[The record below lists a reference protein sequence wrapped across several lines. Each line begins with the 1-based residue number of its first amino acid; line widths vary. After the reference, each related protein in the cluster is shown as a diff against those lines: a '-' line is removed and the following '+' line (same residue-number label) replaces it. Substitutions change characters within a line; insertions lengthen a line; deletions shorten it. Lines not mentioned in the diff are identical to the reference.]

1 VSDPWARRPDIDS
14 LPDSPLHSDHPVDIS
29 YLYPILQK
37 LFDSPVDPAA
47 NDEPTT
53 GKPKPKKKKSAFVP
67 WSQSPA
73 IIKFSFHGDNPLSTF
88 LDNAWGSVQIPLR
101 ELVDQEYRN
110 DEVEDVPGVQREVRV
125 WREIMWTSAH
135 LQVKMEER
143 SSPSHNL
150 SQRLQSA
157 QEEEL
162 NYVENIGDLDNPYH
176 AIFAPRDNTN
186 KGSKAKTPTTP
197 MAQVLLRLQL
207 DVRFVYPLPSP

>member
-1 VSDPWARRPDIDS
+1 
-14 LPDSPLHSDHPVDIS
+14 
-29 YLYPILQK
+29 
-37 LFDSPVDPAA
+37 
-47 NDEPTT
+47 
-53 GKPKPKKKKSAFVP
+53 
-67 WSQSPA
+67 
-73 IIKFSFHGDNPLSTF
+73 
-88 LDNAWGSVQIPLR
+88 
-101 ELVDQEYRN
+101 
-110 DEVEDVPGVQREVRV
+110 
-125 WREIMWTSAH
+125 
-135 LQVKMEER
+135 MEER

-197 MAQVLLRLQL
+197 MAQVLLRMQL